1 MRNGCTQT
9 ADGAIAVAGP
19 RRAAAPGAASRAYLP
34 WAHVPA
40 RRRGPRRAALTMI
53 LAEPEAVAAARTIQS
68 LAGRACRAVPV
79 AARCRVPRRLSSGME
94 RQAWLAERRAAL
106 VDAYDAE
113 AATYGDGPQ
122 PWDVQRAWVARV
134 LGLIPPGGVV
144 LDAPCGTGKY
154 FAMLA
159 AAGHRVAGADQSAG
173 MLARARA
180 RGIAF
185 SLERTSLQDLSCAG
199 RFDAVLTIEAL
210 QHIPPED
217 WPGVLAN
224 LRRAVRPGGPVYL
237 TVQDLH
243 QHHLQRAFE
252 SLCARRLPAVRGELA
267 EPDTPGY
274 HYFPG
279 RDQAADWFG
288 RQGLVIVDEGFWR
301 GNGWGHH
308 HFLLRPGPASPA
320 S

>member
-1 MRNGCTQT
+1 
-9 ADGAIAVAGP
+9 
-19 RRAAAPGAASRAYLP
+19 
-34 WAHVPA
+34 
-40 RRRGPRRAALTMI
+40 
-53 LAEPEAVAAARTIQS
+53 
-68 LAGRACRAVPV
+68 
-79 AARCRVPRRLSSGME
+79 ME
-94 RQAWLAERRAAL
+94 RQKWLAERRAAL
-106 VDAYDAE
+106 AAAYDAE
-113 AATYGDGPQ
+113 AATYDDERH
-122 PWDVQRAWVARV
+122 PWDMQRAWVARV
-134 LGLIPPGGVV
+134 LGLIPPGGTV

-159 AAGHRVAGADQSAG
+159 GAGHRVAGADQSAG

-185 SLERTSLQDLSCAG
+185 SLERTSLQDLSYAG
-199 RFDAVLTIEAL
+199 RFDAVLTIEAM

-288 RQGLVIVDEGFWR
+288 RQGLAIVDEGFWR